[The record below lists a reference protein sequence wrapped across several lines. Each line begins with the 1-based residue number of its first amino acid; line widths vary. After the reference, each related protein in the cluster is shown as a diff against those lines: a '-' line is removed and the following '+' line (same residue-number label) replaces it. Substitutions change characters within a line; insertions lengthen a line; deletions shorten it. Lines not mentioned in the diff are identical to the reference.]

1 MLDYFFKCWSEVFF
15 GDHSQTHIHVSHC
28 AYMQIT
34 ANFVS
39 FPIRY
44 TCRLLVHV
52 TSTHNLCV
60 GAKLR
65 TY

>member
-1 MLDYFFKCWSEVFF
+1 MLDYFFKCCSEVFF
-15 GDHSQTHIHVSHC
+15 DDRLQTHIHISHC
-28 AYMQIT
+28 AYMPMQIT

-44 TCRLLVHV
+44 RLLVHV

-65 TY
+65 T